1 MLLAL
6 TCTVLISGGLLASLY
21 MVTKERIDDVRAE
34 ARRVAINK
42 VLPAVPNL
50 RLADPETVTLD
61 RIGDFTIVRAYDEAG
76 NYVGAAVESF
86 SRNGYSGNIYIMVG
100 FDAQGNIVDYSILA
114 HRETPGL
121 GTKIIDWFRPQE
133 IGNLSLVERIF
144 GFEIVAPPRQS
155 SIIGKNPGG
164 HDLRVRP
171 DGGII
176 DNITAATISAQAF
189 LEAVNLAYAAYS
201 NNAALAVDIATG
213 ATQVDVSSAKKTEE
227 ISAEKTEDNHTVD
240 TTTSATAQNN

>member
-1 MLLAL
+1 MAKLESNFRNMLLAL
-6 TCTVLISGGLLASLY
+6 TCTVLISGGTLSALY
-21 MVTKERIDDVRAE
+21 MITAERTAEVRE
-34 ARRVAINK
+34 ERRQTAIRL
-42 VLPAVPNL
+42 VLPPIENL
-50 RLADPETVTLD
+50 QFAEPEVVALEGFGNFTV
-61 RIGDFTIVRAYDEAG
+61 VRAYDEAG

-100 FDAQGNIVDYSILA
+100 FDTDGNIVDYSILA

-133 IGNLSLVERIF
+133 TGNRSLVERIF
-144 GFEIVAPPRQS
+144 GFEVVSPPRES
-155 SIIGKNPGG
+155 SIIGKNPGI

-189 LEAVNLAYAAYS
+189 LEAVNLAFAAYT
-201 NNAALAVDIATG
+201 NNAAFAVD
-213 ATQVDVSSAKKTEE
+213 V
-227 ISAEKTEDNHTVD
+227 
-240 TTTSATAQNN
+240 TTSATAVD